1 MSDFKNSKKELPGKE
16 KFYNSL
22 TDKKITVKEYE
33 HILNVLNK
41 FKMQTM
47 IITTC
52 I

>member
-1 MSDFKNSKKELPGKE
+1 MSDFKKSKEELPGKE

-22 TDKKITVKEYE
+22 TDKKIIVKEYE

-41 FKMQTM
+41 FNMQTM